1 MPNMEPQC
9 NEQSDLLLNKRSV
22 AMGWLIPLGLML
34 LSRMLFSQ
42 IQVVGLVWTIA
53 FAWMGWACFVNVKQC
68 QRTHCFY
75 TAPLFFLLSV
85 ITLGITRGWPIVNQ
99 LSLDLLGLIAVIT
112 AALLWVLSE
121 KYAGRYQ
128 R

>member
-1 MPNMEPQC
+1 MKPQC
-9 NEQSDLLLNKRSV
+9 NEQSDLLLNKRSI
-22 AMGWLIPLGLML
+22 AMGWLLPLGLIV

-53 FAWMGWACFVNVKQC
+53 FAWMGAACFVNAKRC

-85 ITLGITRGWPIVNQ
+85 IALGNTRGWPIVNQ
-99 LSLDLLGLIAVIT
+99 LSLDLLALVTVIT
-112 AALLWVLSE
+112 TALLWVLSE
-121 KYAGRYQ
+121 KYAGRYPQ
-128 R
+128 

>member
-1 MPNMEPQC
+1 MKPQC
-9 NEQSDLLLNKRSV
+9 NEQSDLLLNKRSI
-22 AMGWLIPLGLML
+22 AMGWLLPLGLML

-53 FAWMGWACFVNVKQC
+53 FAWMGTACFVNAKRC

-85 ITLGITRGWPIVNQ
+85 IALGITRGWPIVNQ
-99 LSLDLLGLIAVIT
+99 LSLDLLALVTVIT
-112 AALLWVLSE
+112 TALLWLLSE